1 MSKIIAVDLGG
12 TNLRVAL
19 LEGNKILKYIKK
31 NTPKEK
37 EALIAE
43 MEDSI
48 SQLITKD
55 VKGIGV
61 GSPGPLKNGVIQN
74 PPNLPLKN
82 YNLKKELE
90 TKFKK
95 RVVVENDA
103 KCVALSE
110 AKFGCKKKNFII
122 LTLGT
127 GIGGGVIMNHELYR
141 GMGNGGELGHMVL
154 DDGKWFEDLWK
165 ESKEMMKKS
174 FGKEI
179 FIKDLTKMNSP
190 ESNEILDHIVK
201 YLSQGIASLM
211 NIFDPEIIILMGG
224 AREAGEPFLNIVR
237 KDVKKYKIIPRD
249 IPIKWSKQEHPGIM
263 GAGLLVR

>member
-1 MSKIIAVDLGG
+1 MSKVIAVDMGG

-19 LEGNKILKYIKK
+19 LKGNRIVKYIKK
-31 NTPKEK
+31 ETPKDK
-37 EALIAE
+37 DTLVAE
-43 MEDSI
+43 MVDSI

-55 VKGIGV
+55 VRGIGV
-61 GSPGPLKNGVIQN
+61 GSPGPLKNGIILN

-82 YNLKKELE
+82 FNLKKALE
-90 TKFKK
+90 TKFKR

-110 AKFGCKKKNFII
+110 AKLGCRKKNFII

-127 GIGGGVIMNHELYR
+127 GIGGGIIMNRELYR
-141 GMGNGGELGHMVL
+141 GEGNGGEVGHMVL

-165 ESKEMMKKS
+165 EYKDMMRKKL
-174 FGKEI
+174 GKEI
-179 FIKDLTKMNSP
+179 FLKDLIRMNSP
-190 ESNEILDHIVK
+190 ESNEILDHIIK

-224 AREAGEPFLNIVR
+224 AREAGEPFLNRIR
-237 KDVKKYKIIPRD
+237 KEVKKYKIIERE
-249 IPIKWSKQEHPGIM
+249 IPIQWSKQEHPGIM
-263 GAGLLVR
+263 GASLLIK